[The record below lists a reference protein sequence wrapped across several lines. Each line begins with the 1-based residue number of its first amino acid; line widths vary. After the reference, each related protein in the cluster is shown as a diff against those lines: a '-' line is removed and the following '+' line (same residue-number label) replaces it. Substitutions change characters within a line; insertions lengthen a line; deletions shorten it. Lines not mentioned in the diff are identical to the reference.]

1 MYDLTLKDSFL
12 RRFEQSVKACWSK
25 TALVEYNQA
34 GITYGELAAEL
45 EKTNLW
51 WRAAGLL
58 PGDKIAINARSSA
71 GWAKTFFAAQTGGF
85 VAVQLFNGFT
95 PADTMHLVDHSDSRI
110 LYTEKAIFE
119 KMNFAAMP
127 QLLGAIDT
135 KTGELL
141 AARGDFAQIYEK
153 RDEIFAAAHPDGL
166 RAEDVSYPDRPLD
179 ELCALMYT
187 SGSTGNPKGVM
198 ISIRNFSSN
207 IQLIPNH
214 FPYRREDN
222 YVSVLPYAH
231 IFGLVYD
238 LMAPLCYGMT
248 LCILFVPPVPAY
260 LKPAL
265 RDYKPYVFF
274 AVPLIINK
282 MIDDTIGEFIRSKSG
297 SAKLA
302 DYKNNPDFCEALRT
316 IFMNAFGGNLGLL
329 ITGGAAMPEQL
340 ERLFLEQLK
349 VPFVTGYGMTE
360 CTPTITLGH
369 KETYVMKECGEPVP
383 EGIELKIDSPDPH
396 KVAGEVLVRGHV
408 VFSGYYKNPEATRAV
423 FTDDGWFRTGD
434 LGTIDGMGR
443 TFLVGRSKSM
453 ILGTNGQNIFPEEI
467 EVVLNQLPYVQESI
481 VVGRNG
487 QLTALIVPDQT
498 MLADQNIDSATLT
511 SIMDANLATLNEKI
525 PAYSSVHGYEVLFTP
540 FAKTP
545 KGSIKRFMYK

>member
-1 MYDLTLKDSFL
+1 MYNLTLEDSFL
-12 RRFEQSVKACWSK
+12 RRFAQSVKACWDK

-45 EKTNLW
+45 EKTVRW
-51 WRAAGLL
+51 WRAAGLQ

-95 PADTMHLVDHSDSRI
+95 PEDTMHLVDHSDSRI

-119 KMNFAAMP
+119 KMDFEAMP
-127 QLLGAIDT
+127 QLLGVLDT
-135 KTGELL
+135 KSGELL
-141 AARGDFAQIYEK
+141 AARGDFAAIYAR
-153 RDEIFAAAHPDGL
+153 RDALFAAAHPDGFS
-166 RAEDVSYPDRPLD
+166 AGDVNYPDRPLD

-214 FPYRREDN
+214 FPYKREDN

-248 LCILFVPPVPAY
+248 LCILYVPPVPSY

-297 SAKLA
+297 AAKLA

-316 IFMNAFGGNLGLL
+316 IFMNAFGGNLSLM

-396 KVAGEVLVRGHV
+396 HVAGEVLVRGHV

-434 LGTIDGMGR
+434 LGTIDELGR

-498 MLADQNIDSATLT
+498 MLADQNIDADTLK
-511 SIMDANLATLNEKI
+511 SIMDANLATLNQKI
-525 PAYSSVHGYEVLFTP
+525 PAYSSVRGYEVQFTP

>member
-119 KMNFAAMP
+119 KMDFAAMP
-127 QLLGAIDT
+127 QLLGVLDT

-141 AARGDFAQIYEK
+141 AARGDFAQVYEK
-153 RDEIFAAAHPDGL
+153 RDELFVAAHPDGL
-166 RAEDVSYPDRPLD
+166 RAEDVHYPDRPLD

-434 LGTIDGMGR
+434 LGTIDDMGR

>member
-12 RRFEQSVKACWSK
+12 RRFEQSVKACWDK
-25 TALVEYNQA
+25 TALVEYKQA
-34 GITYGELAAEL
+34 GLTYGELAAEL
-45 EKTNLW
+45 EKTTLW
-51 WRAAGLL
+51 WRAAGLQ

-95 PADTMHLVDHSDSRI
+95 PTDTMHLVDHSDSRI

-119 KMNFAAMP
+119 KMDFEAMP
-127 QLLGAIDT
+127 QLLGVLDT
-135 KTGELL
+135 KSGELL
-141 AARGDFAQIYEK
+141 AARGDFAEIYES
-153 RDEIFAAAHPDGL
+153 RDEIFAAAHPNGL
-166 RAEDVSYPDRPLD
+166 RAEDVNYPDRPLD

-214 FPYRREDN
+214 FPYKREDN

-248 LCILFVPPVPAY
+248 LCILYVPPVPAH

-316 IFMNAFGGNLGLL
+316 IFMNAFGGNLGLM

-434 LGTIDGMGR
+434 LGTIDEMGR

-453 ILGTNGQNIFPEEI
+453 ILGINGQNIFPEEI

-487 QLTALIVPDQT
+487 QLTALIVPDQA
-498 MLADQNIDSATLT
+498 MLADQNIDSDTLT

-525 PAYSSVHGYEVLFTP
+525 PAYSSVRGYEVLFTP

>member
-1 MYDLTLKDSFL
+1 MYNLTQKDSFL
-12 RRFEQSVKACWSK
+12 RRFEQSVKECWNK
-25 TALVEYNQA
+25 TALVEFNQE

-45 EKTNLW
+45 EKTVLW

-58 PGDKIAINARSSA
+58 PGDKVAINARSSA
-71 GWAKTFFAAQTGGF
+71 NWAKTFFAAQTGGF

-119 KMNFAAMP
+119 KMDFEAMP
-127 QLLGAIDT
+127 KLLGAIDT
-135 KTGELL
+135 KSGELL
-141 AARGDFAQIYEK
+141 AARGDFAKVYES
-153 RDEIFAAAHPDGL
+153 REAGFTAALPAGL
-166 RAEDVSYPDRPLD
+166 RREDVHYPDRPLD

-198 ISIRNFSSN
+198 ISVRNFSSN
-207 IQLIPNH
+207 IQLIPIH
-214 FPYRREDN
+214 FPYKRDDN

-248 LCILFVPPVPAY
+248 LCILYVPPVPAY

-265 RDYKPYVFF
+265 REYKPYVFF

-282 MIDDTIGEFIRSKSG
+282 MIDDTIGEFIHSKSG
-297 SAKLA
+297 AAKLA
-302 DYKNNPDFCEALRT
+302 DYRNNPDFCEALRT
-316 IFMNAFGGNLGLL
+316 IFMNAFGGRLGLM

-408 VFSGYYKNPEATRAV
+408 VFTGYYKNPEATRAV

-434 LGTIDGMGR
+434 LGTVDGIGR
-443 TFLVGRSKSM
+443 VFLVGRSKSM

-481 VVGRNG
+481 VVGRGG
-487 QLTALIVPDQT
+487 QLTALIVPNQNQ
-498 MLADQNIDSATLT
+498 LADNNIDSDTLK
-511 SIMDANLATLNEKI
+511 SIMDGNLTTLNEKI
-525 PAYSSVHGYEVLFTP
+525 PSYASVRRYELQFEP
-540 FAKTP
+540 FSKTP

>member
-12 RRFEQSVKACWSK
+12 RRFEQSVKACWDK
-25 TALVEYNQA
+25 TALVEYKQA
-34 GITYGELAAEL
+34 GLTYGELASEL
-45 EKTNLW
+45 EKTTLW
-51 WRAAGLL
+51 WRAAGLQ

-95 PADTMHLVDHSDSRI
+95 PTDTMHLVDHSDSRI

-119 KMNFAAMP
+119 KMDFEAMP
-127 QLLGAIDT
+127 QLLGVLDT
-135 KTGELL
+135 KSGELL
-141 AARGDFAQIYEK
+141 AARGDFAKIYES
-153 RDEIFAAAHPDGL
+153 RDEIFAAAHPNGL
-166 RAEDVSYPDRPLD
+166 RAEDVNYPDRPLD

-214 FPYRREDN
+214 FPYKREDN

-248 LCILFVPPVPAY
+248 LCILYVPPVPAH

-316 IFMNAFGGNLGLL
+316 IFMNAFGGNLGLM

-434 LGTIDGMGR
+434 LGTIDEIGR

-453 ILGTNGQNIFPEEI
+453 ILGINGQNIFPEEI

-487 QLTALIVPDQT
+487 QLTALIVPDQA
-498 MLADQNIDSATLT
+498 MLADQNIDSDTLT

-525 PAYSSVHGYEVLFTP
+525 PAYSSVRGYEVLFTP

>member
-1 MYDLTLKDSFL
+1 MYNLTKKDSFL
-12 RRFEQSVKACWSK
+12 RYFERSVKECWDK
-25 TALVEYNQA
+25 PAIDEYKA
-34 GITYGELAAEL
+34 TSITYGELAAEL
-45 EKTNLW
+45 DKTVRW
-51 WRAAGLL
+51 WRAAGLKS
-58 PGDKIAINARSSA
+58 GDKVAINARSSA
-71 GWAKTFFAAQTGGF
+71 GWAKAFFAAQTGGF

-95 PADTMHLVDHSDSRI
+95 PDDTMKLVVHSDSRI
-110 LYTEKAIFE
+110 LYTEKAIFD
-119 KMNFAAMP
+119 KMDFEAMP
-127 QLLGAIDT
+127 ALLGAIDT

-141 AARGDFAQIYEK
+141 ASRGDFADIYKGRQARFEEAFPQSFT
-153 RDEIFAAAHPDGL
+153 R
-166 RAEDVSYPDRPLD
+166 EDVRFPDRDLD

-207 IQLIPNH
+207 IQLIPFH
-214 FPYRREDN
+214 FPYKREDN

-248 LCILFVPPVPAY
+248 LCILCIPPVPAN

-265 RDYKPYVFF
+265 RQYKPFVFF

-282 MIDDTIGEFIRSKSG
+282 MLDDTIGEFIRSKSG
-297 SAKLA
+297 AAKLA
-302 DYKNNPDFCEALRT
+302 DYKHNPDFCEALHT
-316 IFMNAFGGNLGLL
+316 IFMNAFGGNLGLM

-340 ERLFLEQLK
+340 ERLFIEQIK

-383 EGIELKIDSPDPH
+383 EGIELKIDSPDPRH
-396 KVAGEVLVRGHV
+396 IAGEVVVRGHV

-423 FTDDGWFRTGD
+423 LSEDGWFRTGD
-434 LGTIDGMGR
+434 LGTIDEFGR
-443 TFLVGRSKSM
+443 VFLVGRSKSM

-467 EVVLNQLPYVQESI
+467 EVVLNQLPYVQESLI
-481 VVGRNG
+481 VDRDKH
-487 QLTALIVPDQT
+487 LTALIVPNQA
-498 MLADQNIDSATLT
+498 LLSEQNIDAAGLDNIMKVNLT
-511 SIMDANLATLNEKI
+511 ALNEKI
-525 PAYSSVHGYEVLFTP
+525 PAYSAVHDFELHFDP

>member
-1 MYDLTLKDSFL
+1 MYNLTQKDSFL
-12 RRFEQSVKACWSK
+12 RRFEQSVKECWNK
-25 TALVEYNQA
+25 TALVEFNQE

-45 EKTNLW
+45 EKTVLW

-58 PGDKIAINARSSA
+58 PGDKVAINARSSA
-71 GWAKTFFAAQTGGF
+71 NWAKTFFAAQTGGF

-119 KMNFAAMP
+119 KMDFEAMP
-127 QLLGAIDT
+127 KLLGAIDT
-135 KTGELL
+135 KSGELL
-141 AARGDFAQIYEK
+141 AARGDFAKVYES
-153 RDEIFAAAHPDGL
+153 REAGFTAAHPAGL
-166 RAEDVSYPDRPLD
+166 RREDVQYPDRPLD

-198 ISIRNFSSN
+198 ISVRNFSSN
-207 IQLIPNH
+207 IQLIPIH
-214 FPYRREDN
+214 FPYKRDDN

-248 LCILFVPPVPAY
+248 LCILYVPPVPAY

-265 RDYKPYVFF
+265 REYKPYVFF

-282 MIDDTIGEFIRSKSG
+282 MIDDTIGEFIHSKSG
-297 SAKLA
+297 AAKLA
-302 DYKNNPDFCEALRT
+302 DYRNNPDFCEALRT
-316 IFMNAFGGNLGLL
+316 IFMNAFGGRLGLM

-408 VFSGYYKNPEATRAV
+408 VFTGYYKNPEATRAV

-434 LGTIDGMGR
+434 LGTVDGIGR
-443 TFLVGRSKSM
+443 VFLVGRSKSM

-481 VVGRNG
+481 VVGRGG
-487 QLTALIVPDQT
+487 QLTALIVPNQNQ
-498 MLADQNIDSATLT
+498 LADNHIDSDTLK
-511 SIMDANLATLNEKI
+511 SIMDGNLTTLNEKI
-525 PAYSSVHGYEVLFTP
+525 PSYASVRRYELQFEP
-540 FAKTP
+540 FSKTP

>member
-12 RRFEQSVKACWSK
+12 RRFEQSVKECWNK

-45 EKTNLW
+45 EKTLLW
-51 WRAAGLL
+51 WRAAGLQ

-95 PADTMHLVDHSDSRI
+95 PADTMHLVEHSDSRI
-110 LYTEKAIFE
+110 LYTEKGIFE
-119 KMNFAAMP
+119 KMDFASMP

-135 KTGELL
+135 KSGELL
-141 AARGDFAQIYEK
+141 AARGDFAQIYEN

-166 RAEDVSYPDRPLD
+166 HAEDVHYPDRPLD

-214 FPYRREDN
+214 FPYKREDN

-302 DYKNNPDFCEALRT
+302 DYRNNPDFCEALRT

-340 ERLFLEQLK
+340 ERLFLEQLR

-434 LGTIDGMGR
+434 LGTVDEMGR

-453 ILGTNGQNIFPEEI
+453 ILGINGQNIFPEEI

-498 MLADQNIDSATLT
+498 MLADQNIDADTLT

-525 PAYSSVHGYEVLFTP
+525 PAYSSVRGYEVLFTP

>member
-1 MYDLTLKDSFL
+1 MYNLTAKDSFL
-12 RRFEQSVKACWSK
+12 KTFQRAILECWDK
-25 TALVEYNQA
+25 PAIEEYKSSS
-34 GITYGELAAEL
+34 ITYGELAAEL
-45 EKTNLW
+45 DKTVRFW
-51 WRAAGLL
+51 KAAGLQA
-58 PGDKIAINARSSA
+58 GDKIAINARSSA
-71 GWAKTFFAAQTGGF
+71 GWGKTFFAAQTGGF

-95 PADTMHLVDHSDSRI
+95 PADTMQLVNHSDSRI
-110 LYTEKAIFE
+110 LYTEKAIFD
-119 KMNFAAMP
+119 KMDFEAMP
-127 QLLGAIDT
+127 ALLGAIDT
-135 KTGELL
+135 RSGELL
-141 AARGDFAQIYEK
+141 AARGDFAERYAA
-153 RDEIFAAAHPDGL
+153 RDAAFAAAYPGGFTREDI
-166 RAEDVSYPDRPLD
+166 RFAERDLD

-198 ISIRNFSSN
+198 ISVRNFSSN

-214 FPYRREDN
+214 FPYKREDN

-248 LCILFVPPVPAY
+248 LCILCIPPVPAN

-265 RDYKPYVFF
+265 RQYRPFVFF

-282 MIDDTIGEFIRSKSG
+282 MLDDTIGEFIRSKSG
-297 SAKLA
+297 AAKLA
-302 DYKNNPDFCEALRT
+302 DHVHNPDFCEALRT
-316 IFMNAFGGNLGLL
+316 IFMNAFGGNLGLM

-383 EGIELKIDSPDPH
+383 EGIKLKIDSPDPRH
-396 KVAGEVLVRGHV
+396 VAGEVMVRGHV
-408 VFSGYYKNPEATRAV
+408 VFTGYYKNPEATRAV
-423 FTDDGWFRTGD
+423 LSEDGWFRTGD
-434 LGTIDGMGR
+434 LGTIDEMGR
-443 TFLVGRSKSM
+443 VFLVGRSKSM

-467 EVVLNQLPYVQESI
+467 EVVLNQLPYVQESLI
-481 VVGRNG
+481 VSREGR
-487 QLTALIVPDQT
+487 LTALIVPNQNL
-498 MLADQNIDSATLT
+498 LAEQNIDAATLGQ
-511 SIMDANLATLNEKI
+511 IMDNNLSDLNKKI
-525 PAYSSVHGYEVLFTP
+525 PAYSAVGGYEILFDP

-545 KGSIKRFMYK
+545 KGSIKRFMYR

>member
-12 RRFEQSVKACWSK
+12 RRFEQSVKECWNK

-45 EKTNLW
+45 EKTLLW
-51 WRAAGLL
+51 WRAAGLQ

-95 PADTMHLVDHSDSRI
+95 PADTMHLVEHSDSRI
-110 LYTEKAIFE
+110 LYTEKGIFE
-119 KMNFAAMP
+119 KMDFASMP

-135 KTGELL
+135 KSGELL
-141 AARGDFAQIYEK
+141 AARGDFAQIYEN
-153 RDEIFAAAHPDGL
+153 RDELFAAAHPDGL
-166 RAEDVSYPDRPLD
+166 HAEDVHYPDRPLD

-214 FPYRREDN
+214 FPYKREDN

-302 DYKNNPDFCEALRT
+302 DYRNNPDFCEALRT

-340 ERLFLEQLK
+340 ERLFLEQLRI
-349 VPFVTGYGMTE
+349 PFVTGYGMTE

-434 LGTIDGMGR
+434 LGTVDEMGR

-453 ILGTNGQNIFPEEI
+453 ILGINGQNIFPEEI

-498 MLADQNIDSATLT
+498 MLADQNIDADTLT

-525 PAYSSVHGYEVLFTP
+525 PAYSSVRGYEVLFTP

>member
-1 MYDLTLKDSFL
+1 MYNLTANDSFL
-12 RRFEQSVKACWSK
+12 KTFQRAILECWDK
-25 TALVEYNQA
+25 PAIEEYKSSS
-34 GITYGELAAEL
+34 ITYGELAAEL
-45 EKTNLW
+45 DKTVRFW
-51 WRAAGLL
+51 KAAGLQA
-58 PGDKIAINARSSA
+58 GDKIAINARSSA
-71 GWAKTFFAAQTGGF
+71 GWGKTFFAAQTGGF

-95 PADTMHLVDHSDSRI
+95 PADTMQLVNHSDSRI
-110 LYTEKAIFE
+110 LYTEKAIFD
-119 KMNFAAMP
+119 KMDFEAMP
-127 QLLGAIDT
+127 ALLGAIDT
-135 KTGELL
+135 RSGELL
-141 AARGDFAQIYEK
+141 AARGDFAERYAA
-153 RDEIFAAAHPDGL
+153 RDAAFAAAYPGGFT
-166 RAEDVSYPDRPLD
+166 REDVRFAERDLD

-198 ISIRNFSSN
+198 ISVRNFSSN

-214 FPYRREDN
+214 FPYKREDN

-248 LCILFVPPVPAY
+248 LCILCIPPVPAN

-265 RDYKPYVFF
+265 RQYRPFVFF

-282 MIDDTIGEFIRSKSG
+282 MLDDTIGEFIRSKSG
-297 SAKLA
+297 AAKLA
-302 DYKNNPDFCEALRT
+302 DHVHNPDFCEALRT
-316 IFMNAFGGNLGLL
+316 IFMNAFGGNLGLM

-383 EGIELKIDSPDPH
+383 EGIELKIDSPDPRH
-396 KVAGEVLVRGHV
+396 VAGEVMVRGHV
-408 VFSGYYKNPEATRAV
+408 VFTGYYKNPEATHAV
-423 FTDDGWFRTGD
+423 LSEDGWFRTGD
-434 LGTIDGMGR
+434 LGTIDELGR
-443 TFLVGRSKSM
+443 VFLVGRSKSM

-467 EVVLNQLPYVQESI
+467 EVVLNQLPYVQESLI
-481 VVGRNG
+481 VSREGR
-487 QLTALIVPDQT
+487 LTALIVPNQSL
-498 MLADQNIDSATLT
+498 LAEQNIDAGTLGQ
-511 SIMDANLATLNEKI
+511 IMDNNLSDLNKKI
-525 PAYSSVHGYEVLFTP
+525 PAYSAVGGYEILFDP

-545 KGSIKRFMYK
+545 KGSIKRFMYR

>member
-1 MYDLTLKDSFL
+1 MYNLTANDSFL
-12 RRFEQSVKACWSK
+12 KTFQRAILECWDK
-25 TALVEYNQA
+25 PAIEEYKSSS
-34 GITYGELAAEL
+34 ITYGELAAEL
-45 EKTNLW
+45 DKTVRFW
-51 WRAAGLL
+51 KAAGLQA
-58 PGDKIAINARSSA
+58 GDKIAINARSSA
-71 GWAKTFFAAQTGGF
+71 GWGKTFFAAQTGGF

-95 PADTMHLVDHSDSRI
+95 PADTMQLVNHSDSRI
-110 LYTEKAIFE
+110 LYTEKAIFD
-119 KMNFAAMP
+119 KMDFEAMP
-127 QLLGAIDT
+127 ALLAAIDT
-135 KTGELL
+135 KSGELL
-141 AARGDFAQIYEK
+141 AARGNFAERYAA
-153 RDEIFAAAHPDGL
+153 RDAAFAAAYPGGFT
-166 RAEDVSYPDRPLD
+166 RADVRFAERDLD

-198 ISIRNFSSN
+198 ITVRNFSSN

-214 FPYRREDN
+214 FPYKREDN

-248 LCILFVPPVPAY
+248 LCILYVPPVPAN

-265 RDYKPYVFF
+265 RQYRPFVFF

-282 MIDDTIGEFIRSKSG
+282 MLDDTIGEFIRSKSG
-297 SAKLA
+297 AAKLA
-302 DYKNNPDFCEALRT
+302 DYKNNPDFCEALRI
-316 IFMNAFGGNLGLL
+316 IFMNAFGGNLGLM

-349 VPFVTGYGMTE
+349 IPFVTGYGMTE

-396 KVAGEVLVRGHV
+396 HVAGEVMVRGHV
-408 VFSGYYKNPEATRAV
+408 VFTGYYKNPEATRAV
-423 FTDDGWFRTGD
+423 LSEDGWFRTGD
-434 LGTIDGMGR
+434 LGTVDEMGR
-443 TFLVGRSKSM
+443 VFLVGRSKSM

-467 EVVLNQLPYVQESI
+467 EVVLNQLPYVQESLI
-481 VVGRNG
+481 VSRGGR
-487 QLTALIVPDQT
+487 LTALIVPNQNL
-498 MLADQNIDSATLT
+498 LAEQNIDAATLGQ
-511 SIMDANLATLNEKI
+511 IMDNNLSDLNKKI
-525 PAYSSVHGYEVLFTP
+525 PAYSAVGGYEILFDP

-545 KGSIKRFMYK
+545 KGSIKRFMYR

>member
-1 MYDLTLKDSFL
+1 MYNLTINDSFL
-12 RRFEQSVKACWSK
+12 KTFQRATLECWDK
-25 TALVEYNQA
+25 PAIEEYKSSS
-34 GITYGELAAEL
+34 ITYGELAAEL
-45 EKTNLW
+45 DKTVRFW
-51 WRAAGLL
+51 KAAGLQA
-58 PGDKIAINARSSA
+58 GDKIAINARSSA
-71 GWAKTFFAAQTGGF
+71 GWGKTFFAAQTGGF

-95 PADTMHLVDHSDSRI
+95 PADTMQLVNHSDSRI
-110 LYTEKAIFE
+110 LYTEKAIFD
-119 KMNFAAMP
+119 KMDFEAMP
-127 QLLGAIDT
+127 ALLGAIDT
-135 KTGELL
+135 KSGELL
-141 AARGDFAQIYEK
+141 AARGGFAEAYAAREAA
-153 RDEIFAAAHPDGL
+153 FAAAFPGGFTRDDV
-166 RAEDVSYPDRPLD
+166 RFAERDLD

-198 ISIRNFSSN
+198 ISVRNFSSN

-214 FPYRREDN
+214 FPYKREDN

-248 LCILFVPPVPAY
+248 LCILYVPPVPAN

-265 RDYKPYVFF
+265 RQYKPFVFF

-282 MIDDTIGEFIRSKSG
+282 MLDDTIGEFIHSKSG
-297 SAKLA
+297 AAKLA
-302 DYKNNPDFCEALRT
+302 DHVHNPDFCEALRT
-316 IFMNAFGGNLGLL
+316 IFMNAFGGNLGLM

-383 EGIELKIDSPDPH
+383 EGIELKIDSPDPRH
-396 KVAGEVLVRGHV
+396 VAGEVMVRGHV
-408 VFSGYYKNPEATRAV
+408 VFTGYYKNPEATRAV
-423 FTDDGWFRTGD
+423 LSEDGWFRTGD
-434 LGTIDGMGR
+434 LGTIDELGR
-443 TFLVGRSKSM
+443 VFLVGRSKSM

-467 EVVLNQLPYVQESI
+467 EVVLNQLPYVQESLI
-481 VVGRNG
+481 VSRNG
-487 QLTALIVPDQT
+487 RLTALIVPNQNL
-498 MLADQNIDSATLT
+498 LAEQNIDASTLGQ
-511 SIMDANLATLNEKI
+511 IMDNNLTDLNKKI
-525 PAYSSVHGYEVLFTP
+525 PAYSAVGGYEILFDP

-545 KGSIKRFMYK
+545 KGSIKRFMYR

>member
-1 MYDLTLKDSFL
+1 MYDLTQKDSFL
-12 RRFEQSVKACWSK
+12 RRFESAVKECWDK
-25 TALVEYNQA
+25 TALVEYNNP
-34 GITYGELAAEL
+34 GITYGQLAAEL
-45 EKTNLW
+45 EKTILW
-51 WRAAGLL
+51 WRAAGLQ

-71 GWAKTFFAAQTGGF
+71 NWAKAFFAAQTGGF

-95 PADTMHLVDHSDSRI
+95 PEDTARLVEHSDSRI
-110 LYTEKAIFE
+110 LYTEKAIFD
-119 KMNFAAMP
+119 KMDFASMP
-127 QLLGAIDT
+127 GLLGAIDT
-135 KTGELL
+135 RTGILL
-141 AARGDFAQIYEK
+141 AARGDFARIYEG
-153 RDEIFAAAHPDGL
+153 RDAAYAAARPDGL
-166 RAEDVSYPDRPLD
+166 SAADINYPDRPLD

-248 LCILFVPPVPAY
+248 LCVLCAPPIPAF

-265 RDYKPYVFF
+265 REYQPYVFF

-297 SAKLA
+297 AAKLA
-302 DYKNNPDFCEALRT
+302 DHRNNPDFCEALRT
-316 IFMNAFGGNLGLL
+316 IFMNAFGGRLGLM
-329 ITGGAAMPEQL
+329 ITGGAAIPEQL
-340 ERLFLEQLK
+340 ERLFLEQLH

-369 KETYVMKECGEPVP
+369 RDTYMMKECGEPVP
-383 EGIELKIDSPDPH
+383 EGIELKIDSPDPRRI
-396 KVAGEVLVRGHV
+396 AGEVLVRGHV
-408 VFSGYYKNPEATRAV
+408 VFSGYYKNPEATRAA
-423 FTDDGWFRTGD
+423 FTPDGWFRTGD
-434 LGTIDGMGR
+434 LGTLDEIGR
-443 TFLVGRSKSM
+443 LFLVGRSKSM

-467 EVVLNQLPYVQESI
+467 EVVLNQLPYVQESV
-481 VVGRNG
+481 VVGRG
-487 QLTALIVPDQT
+487 GLLTALIVPDQN
-498 MLADQNIDSATLT
+498 LLSEQSIDADTLKNI
-511 SIMDANLATLNEKI
+511 MNANLAALNDKI
-525 PAYSSVHGYEVLFTP
+525 PAYSAVSRFELHFEP

>member
-119 KMNFAAMP
+119 KMDFAAMP
-127 QLLGAIDT
+127 QLLGVLDT

-166 RAEDVSYPDRPLD
+166 RAEDVHYPDRTLD

>member
-1 MYDLTLKDSFL
+1 MYNLTANDSFL
-12 RRFEQSVKACWSK
+12 KTFQRAILECWDK
-25 TALVEYNQA
+25 PAIEEYKSSS
-34 GITYGELAAEL
+34 ITYGELAAEL
-45 EKTNLW
+45 DKTVRFW
-51 WRAAGLL
+51 KAAGLQA
-58 PGDKIAINARSSA
+58 GDKIAINARSSA
-71 GWAKTFFAAQTGGF
+71 GWGKTFFAAQTGGF

-95 PADTMHLVDHSDSRI
+95 PADTMQLVNHSDSRI
-110 LYTEKAIFE
+110 LYTEKAIFD
-119 KMNFAAMP
+119 KMDFEAMP
-127 QLLGAIDT
+127 ALLGAIDT
-135 KTGELL
+135 KSGELL
-141 AARGDFAQIYEK
+141 AARGDFAERYAA
-153 RDEIFAAAHPDGL
+153 RDAAFAAAYPGGFT
-166 RAEDVSYPDRPLD
+166 RADVRFAERDLD

-198 ISIRNFSSN
+198 ITVRNFSSN

-214 FPYRREDN
+214 FPYKREDN

-248 LCILFVPPVPAY
+248 LCILYVPPVPAN

-265 RDYKPYVFF
+265 RQYRPFVFF

-282 MIDDTIGEFIRSKSG
+282 MLDDSIGEFIRSKSG
-297 SAKLA
+297 AAKLA
-302 DYKNNPDFCEALRT
+302 DHVHNPDFCEALRT
-316 IFMNAFGGNLGLL
+316 IFMNAFGGNLGLM

-349 VPFVTGYGMTE
+349 IPFVTGYGMTE

-396 KVAGEVLVRGHV
+396 HVAGEVMVRGHV
-408 VFSGYYKNPEATRAV
+408 VFTGYYKNPEATRAV
-423 FTDDGWFRTGD
+423 LSEDGWFRTGD
-434 LGTIDGMGR
+434 LGTIDEMGR
-443 TFLVGRSKSM
+443 VFLVGRSKSM

-467 EVVLNQLPYVQESI
+467 EVVLNQLPYVQESLI
-481 VVGRNG
+481 VSRGGR
-487 QLTALIVPDQT
+487 LTALIVPNQNL
-498 MLADQNIDSATLT
+498 LAEQNIDATTLEQ
-511 SIMDANLATLNEKI
+511 IMDTNLSDLNKKI
-525 PAYSSVHGYEVLFTP
+525 PAYSAVGGYEILFDP

-545 KGSIKRFMYK
+545 KGSIKRFMYR

>member
-1 MYDLTLKDSFL
+1 MYNLTLQDSFL
-12 RRFEQSVKACWSK
+12 RRFESAVKECWDKPAIDEFKS
-25 TALVEYNQA
+25 TS
-34 GITYGELAAEL
+34 ITYGELAAEL
-45 EKTNLW
+45 DKTIRW
-51 WRAAGLL
+51 WRAAGLR

-71 GWAKTFFAAQTGGF
+71 GWAKAFFAAQTGGF

-95 PADTMHLVDHSDSRI
+95 PDDTMKLVVHSDSRI

-119 KMNFAAMP
+119 KMDFAAMP
-127 QLLGAIDT
+127 AVLGVLDT

-141 AARGDFAQIYEK
+141 AAREGFAEAYEG
-153 RDEIFAAAHPDGL
+153 RDEQFRAAYPGGFSVA
-166 RAEDVSYPDRPLD
+166 DVHIADRPLD

-207 IQLIPNH
+207 IQLIPHH
-214 FPYRREDN
+214 FPYKREDN

-248 LCILFVPPVPAY
+248 LCILYVPPVPAN

-265 RDYKPYVFF
+265 RQYKPYVFF

-282 MIDDTIGEFIRSKSG
+282 MLDDTIGEFVRSKSG
-297 SAKLA
+297 AAKLA
-302 DYKNNPDFCEALRT
+302 DHEHNPDFCEALHT
-316 IFMNAFGGNLGLL
+316 IFMNAFGGNLGLM

-383 EGIELKIDSPDPH
+383 EGVELKIDSPDPQRI
-396 KVAGEVLVRGHV
+396 AGEVIVRGHV

-423 FTDDGWFRTGD
+423 LSEDGWFRTGD
-434 LGTIDGMGR
+434 LGTIDAQGR
-443 TFLVGRSKSM
+443 LFLVGRSKSM

-467 EVVLNQLPYVQESI
+467 EVVLNQLPYVKESLI
-481 VVGRNG
+481 VGRDG
-487 QLTALIVPDQT
+487 RLTALIVPNQT
-498 MLADQNIDSATLT
+498 LLSEQNIDADGLDN
-511 SIMDANLATLNEKI
+511 IMKANLNALNEKI
-525 PAYSSVHGYEVLFTP
+525 PAYSAVHEFELHFEP

>member
-119 KMNFAAMP
+119 KMDFAAMP
-127 QLLGAIDT
+127 QLLGVLDT
-135 KTGELL
+135 KSGELL
-141 AARGDFAQIYEK
+141 ASRGDFAQIYDK
-153 RDEIFAAAHPDGL
+153 RDELFAAAHPDGL
-166 RAEDVSYPDRPLD
+166 RAEDVHYPDRPLD

-302 DYKNNPDFCEALRT
+302 DYKNNPDFCDALRT

>member
-1 MYDLTLKDSFL
+1 MKNKDMYNLTQKDSFL
-12 RRFEQSVKACWSK
+12 RRFEQSVKECWNK
-25 TALVEYNQA
+25 TALVEFNQE

-45 EKTNLW
+45 EKTVLW

-58 PGDKIAINARSSA
+58 PGDKVAINARSSA
-71 GWAKTFFAAQTGGF
+71 NWAKTFFAAQTGGF

-119 KMNFAAMP
+119 KMDFEAMP
-127 QLLGAIDT
+127 KLLGVIDT
-135 KTGELL
+135 KSGELL
-141 AARGDFAQIYEK
+141 AARGDFAKVYES
-153 RDEIFAAAHPDGL
+153 REAGFTAAHPAGL
-166 RAEDVSYPDRPLD
+166 RRKDVHYPDRPLD

-198 ISIRNFSSN
+198 ISVRNFSSN
-207 IQLIPNH
+207 IQLIPIH
-214 FPYRREDN
+214 FPYKRDDN

-248 LCILFVPPVPAY
+248 LCILYVPPVPAY

-265 RDYKPYVFF
+265 RAYKPYVFF

-282 MIDDTIGEFIRSKSG
+282 MIDDTIGEFIHSKSG
-297 SAKLA
+297 AAKLA
-302 DYKNNPDFCEALRT
+302 DYRNNPDFCEALRT
-316 IFMNAFGGNLGLL
+316 IFMNAFGGRLGLM

-369 KETYVMKECGEPVP
+369 KEAKSEILSQYETAAKQADTRKNSEFVMPMISHFFDNQAFMDPQMEYQVVQAVLQQLSAPVINQLAQQIITRENMVVIYQAPEKEGLTHPTAEQ
-383 EGIELKIDSPDPH
+383 IKAIIDQ
-396 KVAGEVLVRGHV
+396 VENAQLEQAAGEDI
-408 VFSGYYKNPEATRAV
+408 PEAFLNPATLKGSKASKAKPYAH
-423 FTDDGWFRTGD
+423 GAQ
-434 LGTIDGMGR
+434 
-443 TFLVGRSKSM
+443 TFKL
-453 ILGTNGQNIFPEEI
+453 
-467 EVVLNQLPYVQESI
+467 
-481 VVGRNG
+481 RNG
-487 QLTALIVPDQT
+487 VNVYLLPTDY
-498 MLADQNIDSATLT
+498 
-511 SIMDANLATLNEKI
+511 EKDRI
-525 PAYSSVHGYEVLFTP
+525 TE
-540 FAKTP
+540 K
-545 KGSIKRFMYK
+545 

>member
-1 MYDLTLKDSFL
+1 MYNLTNNDSFL
-12 RRFEQSVKACWSK
+12 RTFERAIRECWDK
-25 TALVEYNQA
+25 PAIEEYKSTS
-34 GITYGELAAEL
+34 ITYGELAAEL
-45 EKTNLW
+45 DKTVRFW
-51 WRAAGLL
+51 KAAGLQ
-58 PGDKIAINARSSA
+58 PGDKVAINARSSA
-71 GWAKTFFAAQTGGF
+71 GWAKAFFAAQTGGF

-95 PADTMHLVDHSDSRI
+95 PADTMQLVNHSDSRI
-110 LYTEKAIFE
+110 LYTEKAIFD
-119 KMNFAAMP
+119 KMDFAAMP
-127 QLLGAIDT
+127 ALLGAIDT

-141 AARGDFAQIYEK
+141 AARNGFEAAYAA
-153 RDEIFAAAHPDGL
+153 RDERFAAAYPAGFGHDDVHF
-166 RAEDVSYPDRPLD
+166 AERDLD

-198 ISIRNFSSN
+198 ITIRNFSSN
-207 IQLIPNH
+207 IQLIPHH
-214 FPYRREDN
+214 FPYKREDN

-248 LCILFVPPVPAY
+248 LCILCIPPVPAN

-265 RDYKPYVFF
+265 REYKPFVFF

-282 MIDDTIGEFIRSKSG
+282 MLDDTIGEFIHSKSG
-297 SAKLA
+297 AAKLA
-302 DYKNNPDFCEALRT
+302 DYKHNPDFCEALRT
-316 IFMNAFGGNLGLL
+316 IFMNAFGGNLGLM

-383 EGIELKIDSPDPH
+383 EGIELKIDSPDPRH
-396 KVAGEVLVRGHV
+396 VAGEVIVRGHV
-408 VFSGYYKNPEATRAV
+408 VFTGYYKNPEATRAV
-423 FTDDGWFRTGD
+423 LSEDGWFRTGD
-434 LGTIDGMGR
+434 LGTIDELGR
-443 TFLVGRSKSM
+443 VFLVGRSKSM

-467 EVVLNQLPYVQESI
+467 EVVLNQLPYVQESLI
-481 VVGRNG
+481 VSRGGR
-487 QLTALIVPDQT
+487 LTALIVPNQNQ
-498 MLADQNIDSATLT
+498 LAEQNIDADALEQ
-511 SIMDANLATLNEKI
+511 IMNANLTQLNEKI
-525 PAYSSVHGYEVLFTP
+525 PSYSTVGNYEILFDP

>member
-1 MYDLTLKDSFL
+1 MYNLTLEDSFL
-12 RRFEQSVKACWSK
+12 RRFEQSVKACWNK
-25 TALVEYNQA
+25 TALVEYNQP

-45 EKTNLW
+45 EKTVLW
-51 WRAAGLL
+51 WRAAGLQ

-71 GWAKTFFAAQTGGF
+71 GWGKTFFAAQTGGF

-95 PADTMHLVDHSDSRI
+95 PEDTMHLVAHSDSRI

-119 KMNFAAMP
+119 KMDFEAMP
-127 QLLGAIDT
+127 QVMGVLDT
-135 KTGELL
+135 KSGELL
-141 AARGDFAQIYEK
+141 AARGDFADIYAQ
-153 RDEIFAAAHPDGL
+153 RDAIFAAAHPNGL
-166 RAEDVSYPDRPLD
+166 RAEDVHFQDRPLD

-207 IQLIPNH
+207 IQLIPYH
-214 FPYRREDN
+214 FPYKREDN

-248 LCILFVPPVPAY
+248 LCILYVPPVPAY

-297 SAKLA
+297 AAKLA

-316 IFMNAFGGNLGLL
+316 IFMNAFGGNLGLM

-396 KVAGEVLVRGHV
+396 HVAGEVLVRGHV

-423 FTDDGWFRTGD
+423 FTEDGWFRTGD
-434 LGTIDGMGR
+434 LGTIDDLGR

-453 ILGTNGQNIFPEEI
+453 ILGANGQNIFPEEI

-487 QLTALIVPDQT
+487 QLTALIVPNQA
-498 MLADQNIDSATLT
+498 MLEDQNIDADTLK
-511 SIMDANLATLNEKI
+511 SIMDANLATLNQKI
-525 PAYSSVHGYEVLFTP
+525 PAYSSVRGYEVQFTP

>member
-12 RRFEQSVKACWSK
+12 RRFEQSVKACWDK
-25 TALVEYNQA
+25 TALVEYKQA
-34 GITYGELAAEL
+34 GLTYGELAAEL
-45 EKTNLW
+45 EKTTLW
-51 WRAAGLL
+51 WRAAGLQ

-95 PADTMHLVDHSDSRI
+95 PTDTMHLVDHSDSRI

-119 KMNFAAMP
+119 KMDFAAMP
-127 QLLGAIDT
+127 QLLGVLDT
-135 KTGELL
+135 KSGELL
-141 AARGDFAQIYEK
+141 AARGDFAKIYES
-153 RDEIFAAAHPDGL
+153 RDELFAAAHPDGL
-166 RAEDVSYPDRPLD
+166 RAEDVHYADRPLD

-214 FPYRREDN
+214 FPYKREDN

-248 LCILFVPPVPAY
+248 LCILYVPPVPAH

-349 VPFVTGYGMTE
+349 IPFVTGYGMTE

-423 FTDDGWFRTGD
+423 FTEDGWFRTGD
-434 LGTIDGMGR
+434 LGTMDELGR

-453 ILGTNGQNIFPEEI
+453 ILGINGQNIFPEEI

-487 QLTALIVPDQT
+487 QLTALIVPDQA
-498 MLADQNIDSATLT
+498 MLADQNIDADTLT
-511 SIMDANLATLNEKI
+511 SIMDANLATLNQKI
-525 PAYSSVHGYEVLFTP
+525 PTYSSVRGYEVLFTP

>member
-1 MYDLTLKDSFL
+1 MYNLTLEDSFL
-12 RRFEQSVKACWSK
+12 RRFEQSVKACWNK
-25 TALVEYNQA
+25 TALIEYNQA

-45 EKTNLW
+45 EKTILW
-51 WRAAGLL
+51 WRAAGLQ

-71 GWAKTFFAAQTGGF
+71 GWGKTFFAAQTGGF

-95 PADTMHLVDHSDSRI
+95 PTDTMQLVAHSDSRI

-119 KMNFAAMP
+119 KMDFEAIP
-127 QLLGAIDT
+127 QVMGVLDT

-141 AARGDFAQIYEK
+141 AARGDFASIYEQ
-153 RDEIFAAAHPDGL
+153 RDALFAAAHPNGL
-166 RAEDVSYPDRPLD
+166 SADDVHYQDRPLD

-207 IQLIPNH
+207 IQLIPHH
-214 FPYRREDN
+214 FPYKREDN

-248 LCILFVPPVPAY
+248 LCILYVPPVPAY

-297 SAKLA
+297 AAKLA

-316 IFMNAFGGNLGLL
+316 IFMNAFGGNLGLM

-396 KVAGEVLVRGHV
+396 HVAGEVLVRGHV

-434 LGTIDGMGR
+434 LGTIDELGR

-487 QLTALIVPDQT
+487 QLTALIVPDQA
-498 MLADQNIDSATLT
+498 MLADQNIDADTLK
-511 SIMDANLATLNEKI
+511 SIMDANLATLNQKI
-525 PAYSSVHGYEVLFTP
+525 PAYSSVRDYEVQFTP

>member
-1 MYDLTLKDSFL
+1 MYNLTINDSFL
-12 RRFEQSVKACWSK
+12 KTFQRAILECWDK
-25 TALVEYNQA
+25 PAIEEYKSSS
-34 GITYGELAAEL
+34 ITYGELAAEL
-45 EKTNLW
+45 DKTVRFW
-51 WRAAGLL
+51 KAAGLQT
-58 PGDKIAINARSSA
+58 GDKIAINARSSA
-71 GWAKTFFAAQTGGF
+71 GWAKAFFAAQTGGF

-95 PADTMHLVDHSDSRI
+95 PADTMQLVNHSDSRI
-110 LYTEKAIFE
+110 LYTEKAIFD
-119 KMNFAAMP
+119 KMDFEAMP
-127 QLLGAIDT
+127 ALLGAIDT
-135 KTGELL
+135 KSGELL
-141 AARGDFAQIYEK
+141 AARGSFAELYAAREAA
-153 RDEIFAAAHPDGL
+153 FAAAFPGGFTRDDVRFAARGL
-166 RAEDVSYPDRPLD
+166 DD
-179 ELCALMYT
+179 LCALMYT

-214 FPYRREDN
+214 FPYKREDN

-248 LCILFVPPVPAY
+248 LCILYVPPVPAN

-265 RDYKPYVFF
+265 RQYKPFVFF

-282 MIDDTIGEFIRSKSG
+282 MLDDTIGEFIRSKSG
-297 SAKLA
+297 AAKLA
-302 DYKNNPDFCEALRT
+302 DHEHNPDFCEALRT
-316 IFMNAFGGNLGLL
+316 IFMNAFGGNLGLM

-383 EGIELKIDSPDPH
+383 EGIELRIDSPDPRH
-396 KVAGEVLVRGHV
+396 VAGEVIVRGHV

-423 FTDDGWFRTGD
+423 LSEDGWFRTGD
-434 LGTIDGMGR
+434 LGTIDELGR
-443 TFLVGRSKSM
+443 VFLVGRSKSM

-467 EVVLNQLPYVQESI
+467 EVVLNQLPYVQESLI
-481 VVGRNG
+481 VSRNG
-487 QLTALIVPDQT
+487 RLTALIVPNQNL
-498 MLADQNIDSATLT
+498 LAEQNIDASTLGQ
-511 SIMDANLATLNEKI
+511 IMDNNLTDLNKKI
-525 PAYSSVHGYEVLFTP
+525 PAYSAVGCYEILFDP

-545 KGSIKRFMYK
+545 KGSIKRFMYR

>member
-119 KMNFAAMP
+119 KMDFAAMP
-127 QLLGAIDT
+127 QLLGVLDT
-135 KTGELL
+135 KSGELL
-141 AARGDFAQIYEK
+141 ASRGDFAQIYEK
-153 RDEIFAAAHPDGL
+153 RDELFAAAHPDGL
-166 RAEDVSYPDRPLD
+166 RAEDVHYPDRPLD

>member
-1 MYDLTLKDSFL
+1 MYNLTQKDSFL
-12 RRFEQSVKACWSK
+12 CRFEQSVKECWDK
-25 TALVEYNQA
+25 TALIEFNQE

-45 EKTNLW
+45 EKTVLW
-51 WRAAGLL
+51 WRAAGLQ
-58 PGDKIAINARSSA
+58 PGDKVAINARSSA
-71 GWAKTFFAAQTGGF
+71 NWGKTFFAAQTGGF

-95 PADTMHLVDHSDSRI
+95 PADTMRLVDHSDSRI

-119 KMNFAAMP
+119 KMDFEAMP

-141 AARGDFAQIYEK
+141 AARGGFARAYEG
-153 RDEIFAAAHPDGL
+153 REAGYAAARPDGL
-166 RAEDVSYPDRPLD
+166 RPEDVHFPDRPLD

-207 IQLIPNH
+207 IQLIPIH
-214 FPYRREDN
+214 FPYKREDN

-248 LCILFVPPVPAY
+248 LCILYVPPVPAY

-265 RDYKPYVFF
+265 RAYKPYVFF

-282 MIDDTIGEFIRSKSG
+282 MIDDTIGEFIHSKSG
-297 SAKLA
+297 AAKLA
-302 DYKNNPDFCEALRT
+302 DYQNNPDFCEALQT
-316 IFMNAFGGNLGLL
+316 IFLKAFGGNLGLM

-340 ERLFLEQLK
+340 ERFFLEQLK

-408 VFSGYYKNPEATRAV
+408 VFSGYYKNPDATRAV

-434 LGTIDGMGR
+434 LGTIDEIGR
-443 TFLVGRSKSM
+443 VFLVGRSKSM

-467 EVVLNQLPYVQESI
+467 EVILNQLPYVQESI
-481 VVGRNG
+481 VVGRDG
-487 QLTALIVPDQT
+487 LLTALIVPDQNR
-498 MLADQNIDSATLT
+498 LVEQNIDADTLKN
-511 SIMDANLATLNEKI
+511 IMDGNLAALNEKI
-525 PAYSSVHGYEVLFTP
+525 PAYAYVHNYELQYAP

>member
-12 RRFEQSVKACWSK
+12 RRFEQSVKECWNK

-45 EKTNLW
+45 EKTLLW
-51 WRAAGLL
+51 WRAAGLQ

-95 PADTMHLVDHSDSRI
+95 PADTMHLVEHSDSRI
-110 LYTEKAIFE
+110 LYTEKGIFE
-119 KMNFAAMP
+119 KMDFASMP

-135 KTGELL
+135 KSGELL
-141 AARGDFAQIYEK
+141 AARGDFAQIYEN
-153 RDEIFAAAHPDGL
+153 RDELFAAAHPDGL
-166 RAEDVSYPDRPLD
+166 HAEDVHYPDRPLD

-214 FPYRREDN
+214 FPYKREDN

-302 DYKNNPDFCEALRT
+302 DYRNNPDFCEALRT

-340 ERLFLEQLK
+340 ERLFLEQLR

-434 LGTIDGMGR
+434 LGTVDEMGR

-453 ILGTNGQNIFPEEI
+453 ILGINGQNIFPEEI

-498 MLADQNIDSATLT
+498 MLADQNIDADTLT

-525 PAYSSVHGYEVLFTP
+525 PAYSSVRGYEVLFTP

>member
-1 MYDLTLKDSFL
+1 MYNLTNKDSFL
-12 RRFEQSVKACWSK
+12 RYFERSVMECWNKPAIDEYKATS
-25 TALVEYNQA
+25 
-34 GITYGELAAEL
+34 ITYGELAAEL
-45 EKTNLW
+45 DETVRW
-51 WRAAGLL
+51 WRAAGLKS
-58 PGDKIAINARSSA
+58 GDKVAINARSSA
-71 GWAKTFFAAQTGGF
+71 GWAKAFFAAQTGGF

-95 PADTMHLVDHSDSRI
+95 PDDTMKLVNHSDSRI
-110 LYTEKAIFE
+110 LYTEKAIFD
-119 KMNFAAMP
+119 KMDFEAMP
-127 QLLGAIDT
+127 ALLGTIDT

-141 AARGDFAQIYEK
+141 ASRGDFAAIYEN
-153 RDEIFAAAHPDGL
+153 RHARFEEAYPQGFT
-166 RAEDVSYPDRPLD
+166 REDVHFPDRDLD

-207 IQLIPNH
+207 IQLIPHH
-214 FPYRREDN
+214 FPYKREDN

-248 LCILFVPPVPAY
+248 LCILCIPPVPAN

-265 RDYKPYVFF
+265 RQYKPFVFF

-282 MIDDTIGEFIRSKSG
+282 MLDDTIGEFVRSKSG
-297 SAKLA
+297 AAKLA
-302 DYKNNPDFCEALRT
+302 DHENNPDFCEALHT
-316 IFMNAFGGNLGLL
+316 IFMNAFGGNLGLM

-340 ERLFLEQLK
+340 ERLFIEQIK

-383 EGIELKIDSPDPH
+383 EGIELKIDSPDPRRI
-396 KVAGEVLVRGHV
+396 AGEVIVRGHV

-423 FTDDGWFRTGD
+423 LSEDGWFRTGD
-434 LGTIDGMGR
+434 LGTIDELGR
-443 TFLVGRSKSM
+443 VFLVGRSKSM

-467 EVVLNQLPYVQESI
+467 EVVLNQLPYVQESLI
-481 VVGRNG
+481 VGRDSR
-487 QLTALIVPDQT
+487 LTALIVPNQA
-498 MLADQNIDSATLT
+498 LLSEQNIDAAGLDN
-511 SIMDANLATLNEKI
+511 IMKANIALLNEKI
-525 PAYSSVHGYEVLFTP
+525 PGYSAVSDFELHFEP

>member
-1 MYDLTLKDSFL
+1 MLAEETAPAFASLKDRVS
-12 RRFEQSVKACWSK
+12 
-25 TALVEYNQA
+25 AL
-34 GITYGELAAEL
+34 
-45 EKTNLW
+45 
-51 WRAAGLL
+51 
-58 PGDKIAINARSSA
+58 
-71 GWAKTFFAAQTGGF
+71 
-85 VAVQLFNGFT
+85 
-95 PADTMHLVDHSDSRI
+95 ADR
-110 LYTEKAIFE
+110 YEKAIEAVKALENQEAQDFLARRLYD
-119 KMNFAAMP
+119 M
-127 QLLGAIDT
+127 
-135 KTGELL
+135 TGEILMSLL
-141 AARGDFAQIYEK
+141 LLHDASLAPDLFGDSARVYVQMTEENVIGKAAYIEHFSLVDLPAF
-153 RDEIFAAAHPDGL
+153 
-166 RAEDVSYPDRPLD
+166 RAVKE
-179 ELCALMYT
+179 C
-187 SGSTGNPKGVM
+187 VM
-198 ISIRNFSSN
+198 ISVRNFSSN
-207 IQLIPNH
+207 IQLIPIH
-214 FPYRREDN
+214 FPYKRDDN

-248 LCILFVPPVPAY
+248 LCILYVPPVPAY

-265 RDYKPYVFF
+265 RAYKPYVFF

-282 MIDDTIGEFIRSKSG
+282 MIDDTIGEFIHSKSG
-297 SAKLA
+297 AAKLA
-302 DYKNNPDFCEALRT
+302 DYRNNPDFCEALRT
-316 IFMNAFGGNLGLL
+316 IFMNAFGGRLGLM

-408 VFSGYYKNPEATRAV
+408 VFTGYYKNPEATRAV

-434 LGTIDGMGR
+434 LGTVDGFGR
-443 TFLVGRSKSM
+443 VFLVGRSKSM

-481 VVGRNG
+481 VVGRGG
-487 QLTALIVPDQT
+487 QLTALIVPNQNQ
-498 MLADQNIDSATLT
+498 LADNNIDSDTLK
-511 SIMDANLATLNEKI
+511 SIMDGNLTTLNEKI
-525 PAYSSVHGYEVLFTP
+525 PAYASVRRYELQFEP
-540 FAKTP
+540 FSKTP

>member
-110 LYTEKAIFE
+110 LYTEKAIFD
-119 KMNFAAMP
+119 KMDFAAMP

-135 KTGELL
+135 KSGELL
-141 AARGDFAQIYEK
+141 AARGDFAQVYGK
-153 RDEIFAAAHPDGL
+153 RDELFAAAHPDGFH
-166 RAEDVSYPDRPLD
+166 AEDVNYPDRPLD

-498 MLADQNIDSATLT
+498 MLADQNIDSATL
-511 SIMDANLATLNEKI
+511 SNIMDANIATLNEKI